1 MEAVLGVL
9 AEAHSFIIS
18 GEPKGY
24 GWLLGIFIGLF
35 YLTAGI
41 MLVSLIG
48 SIIRRDIWVF
58 INTVEKI
65 TTLFGIVAASI
76 IPVLALCILYEVIM
90 RYAFAA
96 PTFWAF
102 EVSYMLMGISL
113 MLGIAY
119 CSQLRRHIRVDF
131 LFDNLPPKGRSTVD
145 LLGYI
150 FLLLPMLVWCSWGL
164 FVYFID
170 AYKVN
175 EISGESAWNPII
187 WPFKFSFAF
196 GFFLFTMQ
204 TVVETVKCI
213 LVLMGREVP
222 DPELPGGM
230 E

>member
-9 AEAHSFIIS
+9 AEAHALIIS

-24 GWLLGIFIGLF
+24 GWLLGTLIGIF
-35 YLTAGI
+35 YVTVAI
-41 MLVSLIG
+41 MLWGLLQAVIQ
-48 SIIRRDIWVF
+48 RDIWAF
-58 INTVEKI
+58 INNVELV
-65 TTLFGIVAASI
+65 TWFFGMIAAAI
-76 IPVLALCILYEVIM
+76 IPVLAVLIVYEVIA
-90 RYAFAA
+90 RYVFIA

-113 MLGIAY
+113 MLAIAL
-119 CSQLRRHIRVDF
+119 CSQLRKHIRVDF
-131 LFDNLPPKGRSTVD
+131 LFDNLPPRGRSTVD
-145 LLGYI
+145 LIGYV
-150 FLLLPMLVWCSWGL
+150 FFLLPMLIWCSWGL
-164 FVYFID
+164 FVYFLE

-204 TVVETVKCI
+204 TVVETLKCI

-222 DPELPGGM
+222 EPKMPGGM